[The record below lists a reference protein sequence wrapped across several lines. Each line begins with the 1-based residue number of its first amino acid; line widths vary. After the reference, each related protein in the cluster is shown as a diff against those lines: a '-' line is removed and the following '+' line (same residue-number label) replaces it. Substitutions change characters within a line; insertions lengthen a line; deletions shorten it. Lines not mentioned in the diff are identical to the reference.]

1 MSTFSVIYV
10 DMKCVIPRVGHTDIH
25 TDRQSDQVLSFQEL
39 LYATK
44 KLEVDDIPLLF
55 NVYCIRNIAIKILGS
70 VQVLSR

>member
-10 DMKCVIPRVGHTDIH
+10 DMKCVIPRVGRTYIH
-25 TDRQSDQVLSFQEL
+25 TDGQSDQVLSFQEL

-55 NVYCIRNIAIKILGS
+55 NGYSIRNIAIRILGS